1 MPSIVASVGGFLMAK
16 NVLIF
21 SDGTGQGAR
30 SPKADCSNVWR
41 LYEATCDAA
50 PTRQIAYYD
59 AGLGAPEHEDERSA
73 WRTAY
78 NFLSRATG
86 LGISRNIRVADHV
99 VSACPRRSILFDS
112 AEAPT
117 PCAAWLAS

>member
-1 MPSIVASVGGFLMAK
+1 MAK

-30 SPKADCSNVWR
+30 SPKADCSNVWK

-59 AGLGAPEHEDERSA
+59 PGLGARPSGP
-73 WRTAY
+73 
-78 NFLSRATG
+78 LSQRRCRAALPG
-86 LGISRNIRVADHV
+86 N
-99 VSACPRRSILFDS
+99 
-112 AEAPT
+112 
-117 PCAAWLAS
+117 